1 MGHQMNTKPY
11 KNDSFL
17 QDKVG
22 ELVAALH
29 TALSCRALR
38 KYKAEKRFTSLK
50 GHGLFVH
57 RANGI
62 CHVIVTL
69 SKESKIEIVSKLLV
83 DGVSNTS
90 LFCPAIQ
97 YFIEEIR
104 K

>member
-1 MGHQMNTKPY
+1 MDVKCFITIINTKNRNGDGTEVLMTQVRIY
-11 KNDSFL
+11 YYDSFL

-57 RANGI
+57 RANGR
-62 CHVIVTL
+62 L
-69 SKESKIEIVSKLLV
+69 
-83 DGVSNTS
+83 
-90 LFCPAIQ
+90 
-97 YFIEEIR
+97 
-104 K
+104 